1 MFPALLYLTVLYF
14 YRLQLPPDHN
24 HRKVASASS
33 IASTSSIPMKRMPT
47 VNRRVPNKQRLS
59 GFVVITTIILI
70 SVAVCVWYMTAKR
83 GDVFLKYI
91 L

>member
-1 MFPALLYLTVLYF
+1 MLYIVHCLFPWYILNSTF
-14 YRLQLPPDHN
+14 YRLQLPPDNN
-24 HRKVASASS
+24 HRKV
-33 IASTSSIPMKRMPT
+33 ASTSSIPMKRMPT

-70 SVAVCVWYMTAKR
+70 SLAVCVWYMTAKR